1 MKSYS
6 AALAVFAAASLVGTA
21 SAQNLQYTG
30 LARPDALTAS
40 VSINGGSFTN
50 LYAGS
55 LKFTDGSETIF
66 TYCADPV
73 AVLNSGF
80 NSYSAGLV
88 DLGGSSSMS
97 LAGKI
102 LASNYL
108 NANSADEQA
117 GLQLAIWSALLD
129 GGPAFN
135 ANGANFKVNNVNAN
149 ALNFASNY
157 FASAVDP
164 GDVLVT
170 LYSSSAN
177 GAQSQLTASPVPEP
191 FTMGLLGV
199 AGLGL
204 ALRRR
209 RQNQKA

>member
-6 AALAVFAAASLVGTA
+6 AAFVVIAAAVLTSTA
-21 SAQNLQYTG
+21 AAQNLQYNG

-40 VSINGGSFTN
+40 VSVNGGAFST

-55 LKFTDGSETIF
+55 LKFTDGTETLY
-66 TYCADPV
+66 TYCADPL
-73 AVLNSGF
+73 ATLNSSF
-80 NSYSAGLV
+80 NTYSAGLV
-88 DLGGSSSMS
+88 DLSGSGSMS

-102 LASNYL
+102 LATNYF
-108 NANSADEQA
+108 NASSADEQA

-129 GGPAFN
+129 GGPAFD

-157 FASAVDP
+157 FSSAVDP

-191 FTMGLLGV
+191 FTMGILGA
-199 AGLGL
+199 AGIGI

-209 RQNQKA
+209 RQQKA